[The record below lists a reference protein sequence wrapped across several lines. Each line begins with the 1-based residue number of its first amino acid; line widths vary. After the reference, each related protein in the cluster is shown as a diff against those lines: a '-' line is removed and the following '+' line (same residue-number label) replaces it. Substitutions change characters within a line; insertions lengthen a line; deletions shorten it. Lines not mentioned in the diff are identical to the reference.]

1 MAILSGGYVA
11 FCNRVGFE
19 DGLGFWGGSRIINPK
34 GEVEVKA
41 SYFEEEMIESE
52 LNHKLTFTQ
61 KYFLRKS

>member
-1 MAILSGGYVA
+1 MAVLSGGYVA

-34 GEVEVKA
+34 GEVEIKA
-41 SYFEEEMIESE
+41 AYFEEELIECE